1 MKGQRMDPNSQIVL
15 KTDRAFAALIFPLKR
30 EDYLK
35 LKENILT
42 TGCKNPII
50 TWNGYIVDGH
60 KRYRICMENEIPF
73 ETEQM
78 EFSCREEAIAW
89 ICVQQLGRKDIS
101 EETHRFLI
109 GKQYEAEKQM
119 YLRDI
124 PKGSNQFLHGDSVGS
139 GTMVI
144 SPGDRIAR
152 ENNIARSTVEKYA
165 VYAKA
170 LDDLKTKDPDIAAKI
185 LSGQYKVAHKN
196 VVALSKLT
204 PAEIKKVE
212 RAIQKMQEPFIQF
225 NKFRTVLSTAPASTS
240 EDDAIS
246 SVKDMP
252 AFDPDADITGLTLT
266 IPSWTSSIN
275 RVLTKTDLS
284 IVSDTARNSLANE
297 LQSLLKNIDKM
308 LSAIEED

>member
-1 MKGQRMDPNSQIVL
+1 
-15 KTDRAFAALIFPLKR
+15 
-30 EDYLK
+30 
-35 LKENILT
+35 
-42 TGCKNPII
+42 
-50 TWNGYIVDGH
+50 
-60 KRYRICMENEIPF
+60 
-73 ETEQM
+73 
-78 EFSCREEAIAW
+78 
-89 ICVQQLGRKDIS
+89 
-101 EETHRFLI
+101 
-109 GKQYEAEKQM
+109 M

-170 LDDLKTKDPDIAAKI
+170 LDELKTKDPDIAAKI

-212 RAIQKMQEPFIQF
+212 RAIKKMQEPFIQF

-297 LQSLLKNIDKM
+297 LHSLLKNIDKM